1 METPG
6 EWIDR
11 TASEIREREV
21 LVEAVVGEWMQAQDD
36 ARVHGTIRTEFPA
49 KVAMLRAI
57 AAQAE
62 RRRGHA

>member
-11 TASEIREREV
+11 TASEMREREV
-21 LVEAVVGEWMQAQDD
+21 LVEAVVREWMHAQHE
-36 ARVHGTIRTEFPA
+36 ASVHGAIRTEFPA

-62 RRRGHA
+62 RRRR